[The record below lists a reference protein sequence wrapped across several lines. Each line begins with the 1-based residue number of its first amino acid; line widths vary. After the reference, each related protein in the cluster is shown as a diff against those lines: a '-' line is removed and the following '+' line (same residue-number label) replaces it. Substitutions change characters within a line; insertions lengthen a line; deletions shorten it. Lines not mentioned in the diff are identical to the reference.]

1 MRGIF
6 IAVLVSQGK
15 SYKINRSNY
24 KSIPITTLDIF
35 IDFILKPIFNVNIFR
50 NGFAG
55 ISK

>member
-15 SYKINRSNY
+15 SYKTNRSNY

-35 IDFILKPIFNVNIFR
+35 IDFILKPIFNVNI
-50 NGFAG
+50 GFAG